1 MRGTEMSTPRV
12 RALGAALRDA
22 RIEKRFGVRELGRR
36 VGVNAA
42 LLSNWELGQRVP
54 TPEEVAGVLGGLGI
68 VGERKAW
75 IMSLAR
81 GVAGPGWFTPG
92 SQADPKHY
100 TTLVAHER
108 MAVSM
113 TVWAPLLVPELLQ
126 IPDYARLALG
136 PDLRDEDKLDEV
148 VGKRLDRNEI
158 LFGAG
163 AVDADIFVGSAALGN
178 HFGDAEVMM
187 RQVRYLADVLGIS
200 RSVRIRLARSEAVRE
215 GAFTLYRLRDTTE
228 VVYCP
233 HDRAGMFLVDE
244 QAAAYAETIEKLTE
258 AALPPAETQRRLSAV
273 VHRYTSQVAAQ
284 RRAADA
290 GLAKILTGDEQP
302 G

>member
-1 MRGTEMSTPRV
+1 MRSLKMTTPRV
-12 RALGAALRDA
+12 HALGAALREA
-22 RIEKRFGVRELGRR
+22 RIEQRFSVRELGRQ
-36 VGVNAA
+36 VGVDPA

-81 GVAGPGWFTPG
+81 GVAGPGWLTLG

-108 MAVSM
+108 MALSA
-113 TVWAPLLVPELLQ
+113 TVWAPLLVPDLLQ
-126 IPDYARLALG
+126 IPDYARLAVG
-136 PDLRDEDKLDEV
+136 PDLREHDELDEV
-148 VGKRLDRNEI
+148 VTKRLDRNRI

-163 AVDADIFVGSAALGN
+163 AIDTEIFVGTAALGD
-178 HFGDAEVMM
+178 HFGDAEMMM
-187 RQVRYLADVLGIS
+187 RQVRYLADVLGVSQSI
-200 RSVRIRLARSEAVRE
+200 RIRVARSEAVRE
-215 GAFTLYRLRDTTE
+215 GAFTVYRLRDMSE
-228 VVYCP
+228 MVYCP

-244 QAAAYAETIEKLTE
+244 QAAAYGETIERLE
-258 AALPPAETQRRLSAV
+258 AAALSVEDTQRRLSAI
-273 VHRYTSQVAAQ
+273 VHRYTGEVAAQ

-290 GLAKILTGDEQP
+290 GLAKILTGE
-302 G
+302 